1 MGVFSCWNL
10 EQAVETRLGVRG
22 VIKAPL
28 WEEVSLS
35 CNTANRLIPVEGP
48 LPLKF
53 WNFHICPP
61 VVSNLFCTDPLLL
74 EPSEALCPTPELQL
88 RSPPCLGG
96 SGPRRG

>member
-35 CNTANRLIPVEGP
+35 CNTANRRLTPVEGP
-48 LPLKF
+48 L
-53 WNFHICPP
+53 H
-61 VVSNLFCTDPLLL
+61 
-74 EPSEALCPTPELQL
+74 
-88 RSPPCLGG
+88 
-96 SGPRRG
+96 